1 MRQRQQQQ
9 QLDRTDP
16 TVAQFVKECGLAEN
30 AVSIKLR
37 GASEADLKL
46 QIERL
51 EKAYGPLIQMASPY
65 VGRYNEWIVMGTIL
79 G

>member
-1 MRQRQQQQ
+1 MRRRAQPQ
-9 QLDRTDP
+9 QLKRSDP
-16 TVAQFVKECGLAEN
+16 AVAQFVRECGLAEN

-51 EKAYGPLIQMASPY
+51 QKAYGPLIQMASPY
-65 VGRYNEWIVMGTIL
+65 FGRYGEWIVMGTIL